1 MAWTNACKLTLTTF
15 PFTLNSCLTGDVA
28 ATCIRILTSLDSEA
42 SWTALSL
49 SIVAG
54 TVTVSVAKTVDPCV
68 MIKTLRK
75 KQTRYL

>member
-1 MAWTNACKLTLTTF
+1 MVWTNACKLTLTTF

-28 ATCIRILTSLDSEA
+28 AIGILISLDSEA
-42 SWTALSL
+42 SWTALS
-49 SIVAG
+49 IVAG
-54 TVTVSVAKTVDPCV
+54 TVTVSLAVAKTVDPCV